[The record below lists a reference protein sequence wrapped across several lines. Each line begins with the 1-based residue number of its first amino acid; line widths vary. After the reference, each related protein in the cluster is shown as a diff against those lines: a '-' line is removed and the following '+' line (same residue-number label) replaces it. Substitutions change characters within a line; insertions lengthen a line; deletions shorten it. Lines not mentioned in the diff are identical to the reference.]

1 MVKNVEKD
9 YQTELGIRTL
19 DYGIPS
25 DHISRFIVEF
35 VEENFEKLNIK
46 QEKKNKGRK
55 SFPLVSM
62 LKLLVYAKIDHN
74 ESSERIADN
83 AKFHMIYKYVSD
95 DIQPSVRSIQRYKSK
110 FEPYYEELV
119 QMTLKKASDEKFTQ
133 FNHVAIDGTIKKAY
147 NSNNN
152 VITKKET
159 QILLDYF
166 NGVPV
171 PQEKL
176 DKLHKPAEKILKYKK
191 MDTEDKLELLYDI
204 NTQFTYTGQNKVP
217 VNDIE
222 ARFMKNKKGNFMVAY
237 NIQSA
242 VDYDTKLICA
252 INVVQNPTD
261 HYQLPEIVDKAI
273 INTQTKPKHISADT
287 IYLNQISLAYL
298 ADNKINGLIPTRK
311 QSKEKQGRLNK
322 NPYHKDH
329 FQYDSEK
336 DAFLCPENQ
345 YMYFF
350 RQYTNKNID
359 NENPKIVKRLYS
371 NYNACKHCDKRD
383 KCLSTSTTH
392 KTITEYGSELKKAM
406 MIKMEKPENQEEYSK
421 RSCVEGPFGTLKEE
435 YLIEKEKVVGMNRTE
450 QKLYLDALAYNLK
463 RLYNI
468 KQGKQNKKQE
478 FIDFCKR
485 TSTMNQLKLD
495 VTIF

>member
-176 DKLHKPAEKILKYKK
+176 DKLHK
-191 MDTEDKLELLYDI
+191 D
-204 NTQFTYTGQNKVP
+204 YT
-217 VNDIE
+217 D
-222 ARFMKNKKGNFMVAY
+222 
-237 NIQSA
+237 
-242 VDYDTKLICA
+242 
-252 INVVQNPTD
+252 
-261 HYQLPEIVDKAI
+261 
-273 INTQTKPKHISADT
+273 
-287 IYLNQISLAYL
+287 
-298 ADNKINGLIPTRK
+298 
-311 QSKEKQGRLNK
+311 
-322 NPYHKDH
+322 
-329 FQYDSEK
+329 
-336 DAFLCPENQ
+336 
-345 YMYFF
+345 
-350 RQYTNKNID
+350 
-359 NENPKIVKRLYS
+359 
-371 NYNACKHCDKRD
+371 
-383 KCLSTSTTH
+383 
-392 KTITEYGSELKKAM
+392 
-406 MIKMEKPENQEEYSK
+406 
-421 RSCVEGPFGTLKEE
+421 
-435 YLIEKEKVVGMNRTE
+435 
-450 QKLYLDALAYNLK
+450 
-463 RLYNI
+463 
-468 KQGKQNKKQE
+468 
-478 FIDFCKR
+478 
-485 TSTMNQLKLD
+485 
-495 VTIF
+495 

>member
-1 MVKNVEKD
+1 MVRNVEND
-9 YQTELGIRTL
+9 YQSELGIKTL

-35 VEENFEKLNIK
+35 IEENFEKLNIK
-46 QEKKNKGRK
+46 QEKNKKGRK
-55 SFPLVSM
+55 SFPLISM
-62 LKLLVYAKIDHN
+62 LKLLVYAKIDHTD
-74 ESSERIADN
+74 SSEKIADQ
-83 AKFHMIYKYVSD
+83 ARYHQIYKYVSD
-95 DIQPSVRSIQRYKSK
+95 NIQPSARSIQRYKSK
-110 FEPYYEELV
+110 YEPYYEELV
-119 QMTLKKASDEKFTQ
+119 QMTLKKAADEKFTE

-152 VITKKET
+152 IITKKET

-166 NGVPV
+166 NKLPV
-171 PQEKL
+171 DQETL
-176 DKLHKPAEKILKYKK
+176 NKLHKPAQKILKYKK
-191 MDTEDKLELLYDI
+191 MKIEDKIELLYDI
-204 NTQFTYTGQNKVP
+204 NTQFEYNNQDKIP

-273 INTQTKPKHISADT
+273 INTKTKPKHISADT

-298 ADNKINGLIPTRK
+298 VDNKIDGLIPTRK

-329 FQYDSEK
+329 FQYDSDK

-345 YMYFF
+345 YLYFF
-350 RQYTNKNID
+350 RQYTKKNNDPEKPDI
-359 NENPKIVKRLYS
+359 IKRLYS
-371 NYNACKHCDKRD
+371 NYNACKHCNMRN
-383 KCLSTSTTH
+383 KCVSTSTTH

-406 MIKMEKPENQEEYSK
+406 MLKMEKPENQKEYNK

-435 YLIEKEKVVGMNRTE
+435 YLIEKEKVVGMNKTE

-468 KQGKQNKKQE
+468 QQNKKNNKQD
-478 FIDFCKR
+478 FIDFCER
-485 TSTMNQLKLD
+485 ESTIHQLKLNI
-495 VTIF
+495 TIF